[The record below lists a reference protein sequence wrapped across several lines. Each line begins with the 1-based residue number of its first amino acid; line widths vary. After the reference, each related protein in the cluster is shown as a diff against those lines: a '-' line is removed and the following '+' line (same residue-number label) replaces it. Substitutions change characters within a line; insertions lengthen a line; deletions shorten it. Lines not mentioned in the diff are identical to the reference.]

1 MEFNI
6 KDTKGGSAGTVDGS
20 DYIWNAPMNE
30 ALLHQVIVAQQANR
44 RQGTH
49 DTKRRSNVI
58 SSGRKLRA
66 QKGTGRAR
74 IGASSAPGLRGGG
87 VAHGPHPRSY
97 RQRIPVRARTG
108 ALRVALSEQN
118 RRASVVILDKLE
130 LNAPSTRHIHQLVEN
145 LGLANRVLII
155 TENTDRLV
163 LKSVRNLRNVD
174 VLAASLLNPL
184 AAYTA
189 RSLLITEEALR
200 RIDELWGAENTRSG
214 RKTLTARAS
223 IGNNQ

>member
-1 MEFNI
+1 MEFNV
-6 KDTKGGSAGTVDGS
+6 KDTEGEPAGTVDGS
-20 DYIWNAPMNE
+20 DYVWDTPMNE

-58 SSGRKLRA
+58 SSGRKLHA
-66 QKGTGRAR
+66 QKHTGRAR
-74 IGASSAPGLRGGG
+74 IGSSSAPGLRGGG

-118 RRASVVILDKLE
+118 RRANVVILDKLE
-130 LNAPSTRHIHQLVEN
+130 LEAPSTRHIHQLVEN
-145 LGLANRVLII
+145 LELANGVLIV
-155 TENTDRLV
+155 TGNTDRTV
-163 LKSVRNLRNVD
+163 LKSVRNLCNVD

-184 AAYTA
+184 AAYAA
-189 RSLLITEEALR
+189 RNLLITEEALR
-200 RIDELWGAENTRSG
+200 RIDELWGVENMRAG
-214 RKTLTARAS
+214 RKALAAHTS